1 VAGDGSCSPYRQ
13 SVPRPPGVVGSTPA
27 RRTAGA
33 FGAGQQISLS
43 SLRMGLSVPRGP
55 LLGDPVVGGPV
66 AAVMALTFEE
76 PQGVVTVLIRRGQ
89 SLRVGPGE
97 IAFPGGRIDPGE
109 TPRAAAL
116 RELEEELGVP
126 SASVEVIGR
135 LGPVGG
141 RFPGGSVVAFVG
153 LLEERPSVIAN
164 PAEVDGVLFVP
175 LGDLVRPG
183 TYHEEQWPLPGRS
196 GESRSMHFFGLGE
209 DLVWGLTAELLHE
222 LLHIGLDGPRRQEG

>member
-1 VAGDGSCSPYRQ
+1 MAGDGSCSPYRQ

-33 FGAGQQISLS
+33 FGAGEQISLS

-66 AAVMALTFEE
+66 AAVMALAFEE

-116 RELEEELGVP
+116 RELEE
-126 SASVEVIGR
+126 
-135 LGPVGG
+135 
-141 RFPGGSVVAFVG
+141 
-153 LLEERPSVIAN
+153 
-164 PAEVDGVLFVP
+164 
-175 LGDLVRPG
+175 
-183 TYHEEQWPLPGRS
+183 
-196 GESRSMHFFGLGE
+196 
-209 DLVWGLTAELLHE
+209 
-222 LLHIGLDGPRRQEG
+222 